1 MSTQNNDFSKPSVTV
16 DILLFTVADNDLK
29 ILLIKRNL
37 PPFKGSWALPG
48 GFVHINES
56 LEEAALRELKEEGNV
71 DNVYLEQLFTFGDP
85 RRDPRSRVIT
95 VTYLALSDSSSWN
108 IRSGGDAGEAT
119 LHSIKKLPTLAF
131 DHRKIVDYGIERLRA
146 KIGYSNIV
154 MGLLGDEFT
163 LTDLQKKHEVIL
175 GHALDKR
182 NFRKKIL
189 STGVIMPV
197 GKKSDRGAHRPAE
210 LYKFKSKKLII
221 ID

>member
-1 MSTQNNDFSKPSVTV
+1 MPTPKNDFPKPSVTV
-16 DILLFTVADNDLK
+16 DILLFTVVENDLK

-37 PPFKGSWALPG
+37 APFKGSWALPG
-48 GFVHINES
+48 GFVLLHES

-95 VTYLALSDSSSWN
+95 VTYLALADSSTWDV
-108 IRSGGDAGEAT
+108 RSGGDAGEASLCST
-119 LHSIKKLPTLAF
+119 KKLPTLAF

-146 KIGYSNIV
+146 KIGYSNIA
-154 MGLLGDEFT
+154 MGLLPDEFT

-175 GHALDKR
+175 GQPIDKR

-189 STGVIMPV
+189 STGIVIPT
-197 GKKSDRGAHRPAE
+197 GKKSDGGAHRPAAF
-210 LYKFKSKKLII
+210 YKFKSKKLII
-221 ID
+221 TD